1 MYIMLTDKDCIF
13 NINYCFHVRGSLESA
28 KVVPICAAQRSSG
41 VSNGCS
47 TSNSLNLLSPHL
59 WQHQTKDNSLGR
71 NDWQQYQQ
79 INAFY
84 YY

>member
-28 KVVPICAAQRSSG
+28 YVVTICAAQRSSG

-47 TSNSLNLLSPHL
+47 TSNS
-59 WQHQTKDNSLGR
+59 
-71 NDWQQYQQ
+71 
-79 INAFY
+79 
-84 YY
+84 